1 MSDDLDGALTPAS
14 ATPAP
19 GSPTAGPPASLR
31 PTARSRAKADRRA
44 TLLSA
49 AARLFAR
56 RGFDG
61 VSIEDL
67 GAAAG
72 VSGPA
77 VYRHFPSKQAVL
89 GALLVGVSERLL
101 AGGREV
107 VAEVHDPATTL
118 RSLVRFHVDFALAE
132 PDVIRVQDRDRS
144 SLSDADGRAVRALQ
158 RTYVDLW
165 VGTLARLRPDAEP
178 SELRI
183 RALATFGLINS
194 TPHSAVPSGRSVPKA
209 WVAELLEAMALAAL
223 EPALPTSAPVR
234 ATGSPDR
241 PPT

>member
-1 MSDDLDGALTPAS
+1 VTDDVAGAPPLPVD
-14 ATPAP
+14 ATQVA
-19 GSPTAGPPASLR
+19 AV
-31 PTARSRAKADRRA
+31 PTARSLAKADRRA

-49 AARLFAR
+49 AARLFAA

-101 AGGREV
+101 AGGQEV
-107 VAEVHDPATTL
+107 VAEVRDPASTL

-144 SLSDADGRAVRALQ
+144 SLSDADGRAVRSLQ

-165 VGTLARLRPDAEP
+165 VATLARLRPEADA

-194 TPHSAVPSGRSVPKA
+194 TPHSAVPSGRSAPRA
-209 WVAELLEAMALAAL
+209 GVAQLLEGMALAAL
-223 EPALPTSAPVR
+223 GPTPLPTSAPVSDD
-234 ATGSPDR
+234 ALP
-241 PPT
+241 

>member
-1 MSDDLDGALTPAS
+1 MTDDDLTGADVQVAAADGHPTV
-14 ATPAP
+14 TAP
-19 GSPTAGPPASLR
+19 PPAR
-31 PTARSRAKADRRA
+31 PPVVPTARSRAKADRRA
-44 TLLSA
+44 TLLAA
-49 AARLFAR
+49 AARLFAG

-101 AGGREV
+101 DGGREV
-107 VAEVHDPATTL
+107 VGAQHDPAATL
-118 RSLVRFHVDFALAE
+118 RSLVRFHVAFALAE
-132 PDVIRVQDRDRS
+132 PDVIRVQDRDRA

-165 VGTLARLRPDAEP
+165 VATLARLRPGADV

-194 TPHSAVPSGRSVPKA
+194 TPHSAVPSGRRVPGPR
-209 WVAELLEAMALAAL
+209 VAALLEGMALSAL
-223 EPALPTSAPVR
+223 GHPGTPDPGPAD
-234 ATGSPDR
+234 G
-241 PPT
+241 

>member
-1 MSDDLDGALTPAS
+1 MTDDLAGAPALPVG
-14 ATPAP
+14 AAQV
-19 GSPTAGPPASLR
+19 PTV

-49 AARLFAR
+49 AARLFAA

-107 VAEVHDPATTL
+107 VAEVRDPATTL

-165 VGTLARLRPDAEP
+165 VATLARLRPEADA

-194 TPHSAVPSGRSVPKA
+194 TPHSAVPSGRSVPRA
-209 WVAELLEAMALAAL
+209 GVAQLLEGMALAAL
-223 EPALPTSAPVR
+223 GPAPLPAPAPDRVI
-234 ATGSPDR
+234 GSPER
-241 PPT
+241 PTT